1 MDLSKVNWVR
11 LKEANEL
18 FTPFAQGEKETAGF
32 YGKLIEFMN
41 HLKDKYLYLD
51 DEFRNASTIQQIVG
65 NYMSGNSL
73 NIFYEIG
80 DFQGLTGFTHI
91 VPGFKAGILF
101 KLWDKKLWGKDTA
114 RKMIDLAVMVMD
126 EFKLKRIYLDTPD
139 ERMMKMA
146 KLIGFK
152 LEGEAPM
159 AFRWNQKFYTLY
171 HLGLV
176 KDGG

>member
-1 MDLSKVNWVR
+1 MNSLEVNWVR
-11 LKEANEL
+11 LQEANDL
-18 FTPFAQGEKETAGF
+18 FTPFAQGEKATGRF
-32 YGKLIEFMN
+32 YEKLIEFMG

-51 DEFRNASTIQQIVG
+51 DEFRNTNAIQQIVS
-65 NYMSGNSL
+65 NYLNGNSL

-80 DFQGLTGFTHI
+80 DFQGLTGFTR
-91 VPGFKAGILF
+91 VTPGFKAGVLF
-101 KLWDKKLWGKDTA
+101 KLWDKELWGKNTA
-114 RKMIDLAVMVMD
+114 RKMIELADMIMD

-146 KLIGFK
+146 KLIGFE
-152 LEGEAPM
+152 LEGKAPM

-176 KDGG
+176 RDGG